1 MNEDNPLSIL
11 LHEHAPLPFDRVTAE
26 DFSPAVQ
33 AGLEQAR
40 ARIDAI
46 TGNPEPPTFEN
57 TAAALEAADEGLDRI
72 SSVFYH
78 LLHVQ
83 SSEDLQQLAR
93 ELPPRL
99 SAYHNDVMMN
109 AALYERLRRVE
120 ADREHLSA
128 EQQQMLED
136 LMNAFRRNGASLSE
150 QEQQR
155 LREIDQELSTCAPRF
170 AEHVLKATQSYACW
184 VRDPKVV
191 APLPE
196 SAKQVAKEAAE
207 KDGRHGEWKF
217 TLDAPSFMPFI
228 TYIEEEH
235 LRKDMWK
242 AYTTRCVEGEF
253 ENQSLIRTILKLR
266 HARAQL
272 LGYQDH
278 THYTLEQRMVKDR
291 ETLNA
296 FYERLTPVVMPAA
309 RADLERLCQFKAESG
324 WGREVHPW
332 DVAFLSEK
340 LRQQKFDFRQED
352 VRPWFAYEDTV
363 NMLFHLAGILFD
375 LSFEQR
381 DDLPL
386 YDHQVA
392 TYRVTGRTD
401 GREVGTLMLD
411 PFPRPSKRPG
421 AWMNPLLAQ
430 GLWAGKVRRPLVA
443 IVANFS
449 PPSASAPSL
458 LTMDEARTLFHEFG
472 HALHELLSTCTY
484 RSVSGTRVRWDF
496 VELPSQ
502 LLENWLLEP
511 EFLRAF
517 PKHVETGVPLPED
530 LIAKIQKSRTYMK
543 GYQSARQLAF
553 GKLDLAWHTTPPNE
567 IEDDL
572 LAFEHQAVK
581 DVMLFPPQ
589 PGSAVSPSFQHIFSG
604 GYAAGYYSY
613 KWAEALEADV
623 FDTFK
628 ENGLFD
634 PDTAKQLEST
644 LLSQGGSRPP
654 QDLFRAFKGRDP
666 DPDALLRRDGLLVE

>member
-1 MNEDNPLSIL
+1 MNEDNPLSVL
-11 LHEHAPLPFDRVTAE
+11 LDEHAPLPFDRVKA
-26 DFSPAVQ
+26 DHFSPAVRK
-33 AGLEQAR
+33 GLEQAR
-40 ARIDAI
+40 SAIDAI

-57 TAAALEAADEGLDRI
+57 TAAALEAADEGVDRI

-93 ELPPRL
+93 ELPPLL
-99 SAYHNDVMMN
+99 SGFHNDVMMN
-109 AALYERLRRVE
+109 AALFERLRQVE
-120 ADREHLSA
+120 ADNKDLSP

-136 LMNAFRRNGASLSE
+136 LMSAFRRNGASLSE
-150 QEQQR
+150 DGQKR
-155 LREIDQELSTCAPRF
+155 LREIDQELSTCAPQF
-170 AEHVLKATQSYACW
+170 AEHVLKATQSHACW
-184 VRDPKVV
+184 IQDPDVV

-196 SAKQVAKEAAE
+196 SAKQVAKEAAAKE
-207 KDGRHGEWKF
+207 GRPQEWKF
-217 TLDAPSFMPFI
+217 TLDAPSFLAFM
-228 TYIEEEH
+228 TYIEEED
-235 LRKDMWK
+235 LRKDMWM

-253 ENQSLIRTILKLR
+253 ENQSLIRSILRLR

-291 ETLNA
+291 QTLNS
-296 FYERLTPVVMPAA
+296 FYDRLTPVVMPAA
-309 RADLERLCQFKAESG
+309 RADLNQLSQFKAESG
-324 WGREVHPW
+324 TDSVVHPW
-332 DVAFLSEK
+332 DVAFLTEK

-352 VRPWFAYEDTV
+352 VRPWFSYEDTV
-363 NMLFHLAGILFD
+363 EMLFHLTGILFD
-375 LSFEQR
+375 LSFEKR

-386 YDHQVA
+386 YDDQVT
-392 TYRVTGRTD
+392 TYRVTGRSD
-401 GREVGTLMLD
+401 GREVGNLLLD
-411 PFPRPSKRPG
+411 PFPRTSKRPG

-430 GLWAGKVRRPLVA
+430 GLWSGEVRRPLVA

-530 LIAKIQKSRTYMK
+530 MIAKIQKSRTFMK

-553 GKLDLAWHTTPPNE
+553 GKLDLAWYTTPPDR
-567 IEDDL
+567 IGDDL
-572 LAFEHQAVK
+572 LAFEDQAVEE
-581 DVMLFPPQ
+581 VRLFPPQ
-589 PGSAVSPSFQHIFSG
+589 PGSALSPSFQHIFSG

-623 FDTFK
+623 FETFR

-634 PDTAKQLEST
+634 PDTAKRLEST

-666 DPDALLRRDGLLVE
+666 DPDALLRRDGLLEG